1 MHRIRTGDLCRP
13 ANLLQS
19 GTIIVSSEDMSCELF
34 RLSEPDMVVV
44 TRTISDMT
52 PRQHSAVA
60 RIAGIVQRLRGRD
73 TSAHLHQILVASGP
87 DASRVGY
94 VPSYWLT
101 TVVPAK
107 D

>member
-34 RLSEPDMVVV
+34 RLGESDMVVV
-44 TRTISDMT
+44 TSTIADMT

-87 DASRVGY
+87 DAGRVGY
-94 VPSYWLT
+94 VPSYWLAA
-101 TVVPAK
+101 VVPAL